1 MNESSKSSF
10 PNTRSY
16 NLIFIP
22 QITRFLLEDA
32 IISFKTDPHN
42 GSKKKKKEKKK
53 RNYGKIENNKT
64 ILKILSFIQVIYLN
78 QQSSILW
85 CFCWLKFEKKLF
97 NIRFFSFIFRSNM
110 IAHAAEKDQ
119 TKYVAQN

>member
-53 RNYGKIENNKT
+53 RNYGK
-64 ILKILSFIQVIYLN
+64 LKIIKPY
-78 QQSSILW
+78 
-85 CFCWLKFEKKLF
+85 
-97 NIRFFSFIFRSNM
+97 
-110 IAHAAEKDQ
+110 
-119 TKYVAQN
+119 

>member
-10 PNTRSY
+10 PNKRSY

-78 QQSSILW
+78 QQSSIL
-85 CFCWLKFEKKLF
+85 
-97 NIRFFSFIFRSNM
+97 
-110 IAHAAEKDQ
+110 
-119 TKYVAQN
+119 